1 MNGRLLQVEAF
12 IGHIRARSTTARR
25 RSIRI
30 CVIRRRILI
39 LTLIRRITTNTRP
52 LTGGKRFIRVRRFA

>member
-12 IGHIRARSTTARR
+12 IGHIARSTTAR

-39 LTLIRRITTNTRP
+39 LTLIRRISTNTRP

>member
-12 IGHIRARSTTARR
+12 IGHIARSTTARR

>member
-12 IGHIRARSTTARR
+12 IGHIARSTTARR

-39 LTLIRRITTNTRP
+39 LTLIRITTNTRP

>member
-1 MNGRLLQVEAF
+1 MNDRLLQVAAF
-12 IGHIRARSTTARR
+12 IGRIARSTTARR
-25 RSIRI
+25 RNIRI

-52 LTGGKRFIRVRRFA
+52 PIEGKRFIRVRRLA